1 MEGNKD
7 DPAVGQHSSGDQEEL
22 RRQQAHLKFSASHQA
37 RQAARQQASTSGGEG
52 GVGNDDEARHNE
64 ESAALFNE
72 TFAADT
78 QDITNTL
85 DRLVAESKQR
95 PSQTAAG
102 TGLAGARHAHGEAKA
117 LSGKGN
123 SDAPSAPA
131 VDGGSGVREEL
142 DALVDRVKGLRKRTA
157 EATLFLTV
165 YELRR
170 AQEEVGRLWASVEST
185 RAELAP
191 RKRFAFRSTA
201 KAKGRDTRRGG
212 GGIPAREEGLARK
225 GVDEPGDGEKEGDGG
240 PGLRGMKGREVEV
253 LAEDADKDKDFNVA
267 DLDSCKVTILH
278 VHGALRLRRL
288 TSCRVVCGPVRGPIY
303 VEECRNCV
311 IVVAGRQLR
320 IHESRD
326 VDFYVLVASG
336 PIIEDC
342 SGLRF
347 APTGLRYPEYQHH
360 LQAAGLDEDAVT
372 NAWGD
377 VKDFKWHRAQQSPN
391 WTVIPESERESDSLA
406 MAAPK

>member
-1 MEGNKD
+1 MEGNED
-7 DPAVGQHSSGDQEEL
+7 DPAAGQHSSGDQEEL
-22 RRQQAHLKFSASHQA
+22 RRKQAHLNFSASHQA
-37 RQAARQQASTSGGEG
+37 RQAARQQASTSSGEG

-64 ESAALFNE
+64 EIAALFNE

-117 LSGKGN
+117 PPGKGN
-123 SDAPSAPA
+123 SDASSAPA

-191 RKRFAFRSTA
+191 RKRFAFRSKA

-225 GVDEPGDGEKEGDGG
+225 GVDETGDGEQEGEGG
-240 PGLRGMKGREVEV
+240 PGLRGVKGREVEI

-278 VHGALRLRRL
+278 VLGALRLRRL

-303 VEECRNCV
+303 VEGCRNCV
-311 IVVAGRQLR
+311 IVAAGRQLR

-347 APTGLRYPEYQHH
+347 APAGLRYPEYQQH

-372 NAWGD
+372 NTWGD

-391 WTVIPESERESDSLA
+391 WAVIPESERESDSLA

>member
-1 MEGNKD
+1 MEGDKEG
-7 DPAVGQHSSGDQEEL
+7 PAVGQLGSGDLEEL
-22 RRQQAHLKFSASHQA
+22 RRQQAHLNFSASHEA
-37 RQAARQQASTSGGEG
+37 RQAARQQARYVGGEG
-52 GVGNDDEARHNE
+52 GVGDHDEARHNE

-78 QDITNTL
+78 QDITKTL
-85 DRLVAESKQR
+85 ARLVAESKQR

-102 TGLAGARHAHGEAKA
+102 TGLSGARHAHGEAKA
-117 LSGKGN
+117 LSGN
-123 SDAPSAPA
+123 SDASAPTA
-131 VDGGSGVREEL
+131 VDGGNGVREEL
-142 DALVDRVKGLRKRTA
+142 DALVERVKGLRKRTA

-165 YELRR
+165 YDLRK
-170 AQEEVGRLWASVEST
+170 AQEEVGRLWANVEST

-191 RKRFAFRSTA
+191 RKRFAFRSKA
-201 KAKGRDTRRGG
+201 NGKAKERDTRRGCG
-212 GGIPAREEGLARK
+212 VIPVPEERLAKK
-225 GVDEPGDGEKEGDGG
+225 GVDETADGEMEGEGG

-253 LAEDADKDKDFNVA
+253 SAEDADKDKDFNVA
-267 DLDSCKVTILH
+267 DLDNCKVTILH
-278 VHGALRLRRL
+278 VLGALRLRRL
-288 TSCRVVCGPVRGPIY
+288 TSCRVVCGPVQGPIY
-303 VEECRNCV
+303 VEGCTNCV
-311 IVVAGRQLR
+311 VVTAGRQLR

-347 APTGLRYPEYQHH
+347 APAGLRYPEYQHH
-360 LQAAGLDEDAVT
+360 LQAAGLDQEAVA

-391 WTVIPESERESDSLA
+391 WTIIPESERESDSLA